1 MKRVAIAIGSVL
13 LLAVLAAPFVF
24 APKDKELIKQALDE
38 SVKASE
44 EGRPG
49 GVLDNISP
57 SLQFNEEGVDRSS
70 VAQYIKLAK
79 PDIKILDPT
88 PTIEGDTATI
98 ISPVVVTMQFG
109 PVQAPTR
116 LDRVVITLAKET
128 GRRYLVLPAPVWR
141 VRSVK
146 VDEADRALFEN

>member
-24 APKDKELIKQALDE
+24 APNDKELIKTAVEE
-38 SVKASE
+38 SIKASE

-49 GVLDNISP
+49 GVLEYIS
-57 SLQFNEEGVDRSS
+57 SSMKFNDEGVDKSS
-70 VAQYIKLAK
+70 VAQYIKMAR

-88 PTIEGDTATI
+88 PSIDGDTATI
-98 ISPVVVTMQFG
+98 VSPVVVTMRLG
-109 PVQAPTR
+109 PMETPTR
-116 LDRVVITLAKET
+116 LDRVVITLNRET
-128 GRRYLVLPAPVWR
+128 GRKFFVLPAPVWR

-146 VDEADRALFEN
+146 VDGADRALFEN